1 MHFLLSH
8 SVAIFCLVIRY
19 VTSNCM
25 NCKISDLRTNNLI
38 SGTNFYLAE
47 ASGLLKYLEIPSM
60 ISVAYSATDYF
71 EIIGTGRNEFM
82 EIVQRNQ
89 LNFSEENIKLTSQTI
104 TNKRKKIFSRLSKA
118 IAMQTPF
125 LSEKKWIQ
133 NRRNNTIKWN
143 QTILY

>member
-1 MHFLLSH
+1 M
-8 SVAIFCLVIRY
+8 AIFCLVIRY

-89 LNFSEENIKLTSQTI
+89 LNFSEENIKLTFQTI

-125 LSEKKWIQ
+125 LSEKK
-133 NRRNNTIKWN
+133 
-143 QTILY
+143 